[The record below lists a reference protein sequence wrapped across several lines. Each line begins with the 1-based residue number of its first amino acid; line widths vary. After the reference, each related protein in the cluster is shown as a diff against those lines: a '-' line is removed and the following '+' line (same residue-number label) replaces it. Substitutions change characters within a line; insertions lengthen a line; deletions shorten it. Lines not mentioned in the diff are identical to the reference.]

1 MARQTEPKPDE
12 SKGLQSGREGKQ
24 KPGTEEREP
33 QSQDHNALQATND
46 QTSPTESGDSQSKE
60 STDWIGFAVGAVVVA
75 FFICSWIGWATVFTV
90 LLWTVVV
97 IAALAAAGL
106 GAYALYSEDDKE
118 KTGAWIGVGVSVV
131 IAFAAWIFIPEG
143 SGTEGSAA
151 DSTDAEAGLTPQQIK
166 GRRTLAYWNGLRSAL
181 ARTNSIQTQDPQ
193 QGLNILHSAIGEID
207 STPAVGVD
215 VDAIR
220 CGSAL
225 RRWLGMVATE
235 AQRRNSPE
243 LFVEAFARGYQGDVF
258 GPLLELGQMNAAI
271 QQSLAE
277 LQDQCAATRATLS
290 ARYDVEF
297 PHL

>member
-1 MARQTEPKPDE
+1 MTEQIEPRPDD
-12 SKGLQSGREGKQ
+12 SKEPQSERETEQ
-24 KPGTEEREP
+24 KPGTREGEP
-33 QSQDHNALQATND
+33 QSQAPDTLRATNG
-46 QTSPTESGDSQSKE
+46 QTSPTKPSDSQSKD
-60 STDWIGFAVGAVVVA
+60 STDWIGFAIVVVVVTL
-75 FFICSWIGWATVFTV
+75 FICSWIGWATVFTV
-90 LLWTVVV
+90 FLWTVVV
-97 IAALAAAGL
+97 LAALAAACL

-131 IAFAAWIFIPEG
+131 IAFAAWILIPEG
-143 SGTEGSAA
+143 SGTESSVA

-166 GRRTLAYWNGLRSAL
+166 GRRTLVYWNGLRSAL
-181 ARTNSIQTQDPQ
+181 DRTNSIQTQDPQ
-193 QGLNILHSAIGEID
+193 QGMNILHSAIGEID
-207 STPAVGVD
+207 STPAAGVD

-225 RRWLGMVATE
+225 RRWLGMVAAE

-258 GPLLELGQMNAAI
+258 GPLLEIGQMNAAI

-277 LQDQCAATRATLS
+277 LQDQCAATRASLS
-290 ARYDVEF
+290 ARYDIEF